1 MTPNPVKRKLG
12 EGKAVVGTWLG
23 LADPIAAEAIAALG
37 FDATYYERANDEILV
52 VLQIEHIDSVRRI
65 DEILSVPG
73 VDACYIGPNDLCA
86 SMGLVPSLE
95 PAHPEFE
102 EAIQA
107 IKRSAL
113 KHGVP
118 PGIHCATPETVTRRI
133 AEGWRFLG
141 ILGDMGFMVRGARAA
156 REAIKTE

>member
-23 LADPIAAEAIAALG
+23 LADPIAAEA
-37 FDATYYERANDEILV
+37 
-52 VLQIEHIDSVRRI
+52 IDSVRRI